1 MAVLLVLVLVLLVLV
16 LVLAVLLVAV
26 LLKPVA
32 LGVLV
37 RLQERA
43 GMAAAELALSRAQR
57 VRSRP
62 QAPQAGGRRS

>member
-1 MAVLLVLVLVLLVLV
+1 MLLV

-26 LLKPVA
+26 LLKPVV

-43 GMAAAELALSRAQR
+43 GN
-57 VRSRP
+57 
-62 QAPQAGGRRS
+62 